1 MGEREGMKE
10 RKEMRKR
17 GRTEKER
24 EVSDP
29 EDDPSHRCRRD
40 MSTPPWWG
48 TTDVHTVTP
57 LGVGGESV
65 KHLKRVEK
73 RK

>member
-10 RKEMRKR
+10 RKKMRKR
-17 GRTEKER
+17 GRREKER
-24 EVSDP
+24 EVLNP
-29 EDDPSHRCRRD
+29 EDDPSHWCHSD
-40 MSTPPWWG
+40 LSTPLWWG
-48 TTDVHTVTP
+48 TTDGHTLTP